1 MALTN
6 RRREHGSRFVVR
18 AVALATVLTAVSSA
32 AGALAGE
39 DPAQQLF
46 NQGVDAARQNHW
58 NDARQAFEHAYLL
71 SARPVVLIN
80 LAAAEV
86 RTGRLKEAADNYR
99 RILQGG
105 SSPETSPFRKAAAD
119 ILPSLEARIPRIRL
133 HTSGLG
139 GTDVLEIDGDE
150 IPFEQIEEPHLVDP
164 GPHVVAIK
172 RSGAERLRVSFSVAE
187 GESHE
192 ISIPA
197 PLDPVNLNAPEIQPP
212 FVPGAELETPES
224 AADSSPRARPPLW
237 KSRWFWTA
245 IGAGIVG
252 TTVTTILIV
261 RNHDQ
266 PFSGNLSPGIITVQ

>member
-1 MALTN
+1 MALKN
-6 RRREHGSRFVVR
+6 RRRESAARFVVR
-18 AVALATVLTAVSSA
+18 AGALAAALIAVNSSR
-32 AGALAGE
+32 GALAGE

-46 NQGVDAARQNHW
+46 NQGVEAARRNDW
-58 NDARQAFEHAYLL
+58 SDAREAFERAYHL

-86 RTGRLKEAADNYR
+86 HTGRLKEAANSYR
-99 RILQGG
+99 RILQGD
-105 SSPETSPFRKAAAD
+105 SAPETSQFRKAAAD
-119 ILPSLEARIPRIRL
+119 VLPSLEARIPRIRL

-139 GTDVLEIDGDE
+139 GTDILEIDGAE
-150 IPFEQIEEPHLVDP
+150 IPSEQIEEPHLVDP

-197 PLDPVNLNAPEIQPP
+197 PMDPVNLNAPEIQPP
-212 FVPGAELETPES
+212 FVPGAELETADS
-224 AADSSPRARPPLW
+224 ANSSPRARRPLW
-237 KSRWFWTA
+237 RSRWFWTA
-245 IGAGIVG
+245 IAAGVVG
-252 TTVTTILIV
+252 TTVGTILIV
-261 RNHDQ
+261 RNRDQ

>member
-6 RRREHGSRFVVR
+6 RRSEYAARFVVR
-18 AVALATVLTAVSSA
+18 AVALTTLLTGVSSS

-39 DPAQQLF
+39 NPAQQLF
-46 NQGVDAARQNHW
+46 NQGVEAAHENRW
-58 NDARQAFEHAYLL
+58 SDAREAFERAFHL

-86 RTGRLKEAADNYR
+86 RTGQLKEAASNYR
-99 RILQGG
+99 RILQGD
-105 SSPETSPFRKAAAD
+105 SSSETSPFRKAAAD
-119 ILPSLEARIPRIRL
+119 VLPSLEARIPRIRL

-150 IPFEQIEEPHLVDP
+150 IPSEQIEEPHLVDP
-164 GPHVVAIK
+164 GPHVVVIR
-172 RSGAERLRVSFSVAE
+172 RSGSERLRVSFSVAE

-197 PLDPVNLNAPEIQPP
+197 PLDPVNLNAPEILPP
-212 FVPGAELETPES
+212 FVPGAELDTGQSGGP
-224 AADSSPRARPPLW
+224 DSRARRPLW
-237 KSRWFWTA
+237 KSPWFWTA
-245 IGAGIVG
+245 IAAGIAG
-252 TTVTTILIV
+252 ATAATVLAV

-266 PFSGNLSPGIITVQ
+266 PFSGNLGTITVQ

>member
-6 RRREHGSRFVVR
+6 CRREYGSRFVVR
-18 AVALATVLTAVSSA
+18 VVALATLFTVSSS

-39 DPAQQLF
+39 NPAQQLF
-46 NQGVDAARQNHW
+46 NQGVEAAHENRW
-58 NDARQAFEHAYLL
+58 SDAREAFERAYHL

-99 RILQGG
+99 RILQGD
-105 SSPETSPFRKAAAD
+105 SSPETSQFRKAAAD
-119 ILPSLEARIPRIRL
+119 VLPSLAARIPRIRL

-150 IPFEQIEEPHLVDP
+150 IPSEQIEEPHLVDP

-172 RSGAERLRVSFSVAE
+172 RSGSERLRVSFSVAE

-197 PLDPVNLNAPEIQPP
+197 PLDPVNLNAPEVLPP
-212 FVPGAELETPES
+212 FVPGAELDTGQSGGPS
-224 AADSSPRARPPLW
+224 RARRPLW
-237 KSRWFWTA
+237 KSPWFWTA
-245 IGAGIVG
+245 IVAAIAG
-252 TTVTTILIV
+252 TTVATVLVV
-261 RNHDQ
+261 RNRDQ
-266 PFSGNLSPGIITVQ
+266 PFSGNLGTITVQ

>member
-6 RRREHGSRFVVR
+6 RRRESTARFVVR
-18 AVALATVLTAVSSA
+18 AGALAAALTAVSSSR
-32 AGALAGE
+32 GALAGE

-46 NQGVDAARQNHW
+46 NQGVEAARRNDW
-58 NDARQAFEHAYLL
+58 SDAREAFERAYHL

-86 RTGRLKEAADNYR
+86 HTGRLKEAANSYR
-99 RILQGG
+99 RILQGD
-105 SSPETSPFRKAAAD
+105 SSPETSQFRKAAAD
-119 ILPSLEARIPRIRL
+119 VLPSLEARIPRIRL

-139 GTDVLEIDGDE
+139 GTDILEIDGAE
-150 IPFEQIEEPHLVDP
+150 IPTEQIEEPHFVDP

-197 PLDPVNLNAPEIQPP
+197 PMDPVNLNAPEIQPP
-212 FVPGAELETPES
+212 FVPGAELETTDS
-224 AADSSPRARPPLW
+224 ANSSPRGRRPLW
-237 KSRWFWTA
+237 RSRWFWTA
-245 IGAGIVG
+245 IAAGVVG
-252 TTVTTILIV
+252 TTVGTILIV
-261 RNHDQ
+261 RNRDQ